1 MITFL
6 VTVGFA
12 ALLVV
17 GGMRGSLHL
26 RTHRLSTGRRLSG
39 LRRAYAAPMAY
50 TTAANSRRAESK
62 SSHYMRKAFVILLLL
77 LVMLSV
83 IIVSAINAV
92 IH

>member
-1 MITFL
+1 MIAFL
-6 VTVGFA
+6 FIVSLA

-17 GGMRGSLHL
+17 GGIRGSLHL

-50 TTAANSRRAESK
+50 TTAANSRGAESK
-62 SSHYMRKAFVILLLL
+62 SSHYTRKAVVTLIPL

-83 IIVSAINAV
+83 IIVNAINAV

>member
-6 VTVGFA
+6 LIFGLA

-26 RTHRLSTGRRLSG
+26 RTHRMSTGRRLSS
-39 LRRAYAAPMAY
+39 LRRAHAAPMNY
-50 TTAANSRRAESK
+50 MTEDEMSHRA
-62 SSHYMRKAFVILLLL
+62 RKTVIILILL

-83 IIVSAINAV
+83 IIINLLNAV